1 MCVYFCLNITKKKQL
16 PDKDGNCFFFC
27 NTICSHIKNMIS
39 NKEELLAE
47 AIDYTHFHP
56 AAFIAVCFSHVF
68 IIFTVKVK
76 NVETKKSPA
85 PIQGRAYI
93 KD

>member
-1 MCVYFCLNITKKKQL
+1 
-16 PDKDGNCFFFC
+16 
-27 NTICSHIKNMIS
+27 MIS

-68 IIFTVKVK
+68 IIVLQAKRA
-76 NVETKKSPA
+76 ETKKSPA